1 MPITQIYIPL
11 FVRFPRDPKV
21 RALIVRHGVDGI
33 LAAYLYIVMALYCRE
48 NLTDGIVPDEEIGA
62 LAYPLPAD
70 HAERLA
76 ALLAGADLIKRSS
89 LGSSH
94 GQAPAQ
100 ADAQAM
106 AQASGWLVA
115 AYVPING
122 TREQTEERSA
132 RLAAAGRIGGLSRQ
146 VNGDAQA
153 MAKPGLE
160 WSPSKVLSQTEKETE
175 KLPPRARPRA
185 PTRARGAPQ
194 PPPASQVL
202 TRTGP
207 ASDAPRDRAA
217 EARAALA
224 NRDRP
229 AEVPEGGPP
238 ALHGEELARAQLEA
252 TRAGHVPDVDPAP
265 LEDELP
271 F

>member
-21 RALIVRHGVDGI
+21 RALVVRHGVDGI

-48 NLTDGIVPDEEIGA
+48 NLTDGMVPDEEVGA
-62 LAYPLPAD
+62 LAYPLPPD
-70 HAERLA
+70 HAERLTK
-76 ALLAGADLIKRSS
+76 LLLDQELIKRSS
-89 LGSSH
+89 PGSSQGSSH
-94 GQAPAQ
+94 GLANAVGG
-100 ADAQAM
+100 A
-106 AQASGWLVA
+106 WLVA

-122 TREQTEERSA
+122 TREQVEERAAKLS
-132 RLAAAGRIGGLSRQ
+132 AAGRKGAASRQ
-146 VNGDAQA
+146 VNGDEQA
-153 MAKPGLE
+153 MAKPGLK
-160 WSPSKVLSQTEKETE
+160 WSPSDVLSQTEKETE

-185 PTRARGAPQ
+185 PTRARGAHQ

-224 NRDRP
+224 GRDRP
-229 AEVPEGGPP
+229 PEVPEGGPP
-238 ALHGEELARAQLEA
+238 PLHGEELARAQLDA

-265 LEDELP
+265 AEDELP

>member
-21 RALIVRHGVDGI
+21 RALIVRHGVEGI

-48 NLTDGIVPDEEIGA
+48 NLTDGIVPDEEVGA
-62 LAYPLPAD
+62 LAYPLPPD
-70 HAERLA
+70 HAERLTK
-76 ALLAGADLIKRSS
+76 LLLDQELIRRSS
-89 LGSSH
+89 PSLRQGSSQGSSH
-94 GQAPAQ
+94 GLANAVGG
-100 ADAQAM
+100 A
-106 AQASGWLVA
+106 WLVA

-122 TREQTEERSA
+122 TREQTEERAA
-132 RLAAAGRIGGLSRQ
+132 RLSAAGRKGAASRQ

-153 MAKPGLE
+153 MAKPGLK
-160 WSPSKVLSQTEKETE
+160 WSPSDVLSQTKKETE
-175 KLPPRARPRA
+175 ELPPRARPRA
-185 PTRARGAPQ
+185 PTRARGAHQ

-207 ASDAPRDRAA
+207 ASDAPHDRAA
-217 EARAALA
+217 EARDALA

-229 AEVPEGGPP
+229 PEVPEGGPP
-238 ALHGEELARAQLEA
+238 ALHGEELARAQADA
-252 TRAGHVPDVDPAP
+252 TRAGRLPDGDPAP
-265 LEDELP
+265 IEDELP